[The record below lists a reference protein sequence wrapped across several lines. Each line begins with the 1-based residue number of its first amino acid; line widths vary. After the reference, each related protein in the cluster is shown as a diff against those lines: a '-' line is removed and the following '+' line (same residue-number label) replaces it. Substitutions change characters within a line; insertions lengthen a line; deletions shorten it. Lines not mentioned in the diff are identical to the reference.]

1 MKYRYI
7 IEFNNSKDSSILEL
21 FDKKNNGGVSL
32 FAMSRSKNT
41 FNFEKVDK
49 KGKIM
54 SISEVFLN
62 KKAKAFIK
70 SITAKKKAKI
80 VRNIRK
86 TEVLKREF
94 ALSMSKIVKELKKM
108 KYNKIG
114 DLRLY
119 KTNKDFYKI
128 FDKEF
133 NYLKSIK

>member
-1 MKYRYI
+1 MRYRYI
-7 IEFNNSKDSSILEL
+7 IEFNPSKDGSILEL

-49 KGKIM
+49 KGKIV

-86 TEVLKREF
+86 TGVLKRES

-114 DLRLY
+114 DLRIY

-133 NYLKSIK
+133 NYLKSIR

>member
-1 MKYRYI
+1 MRYRYI
-7 IEFNNSKDSSILEL
+7 IEFSPSKDGSKLEL

-49 KGKIM
+49 KGKTM

-86 TEVLKREF
+86 TEVLKRES
-94 ALSMSKIVKELKKM
+94 AISMSKIVKELKKM

-114 DLRLY
+114 DLRIY

>member
-7 IEFNNSKDSSILEL
+7 IEFNPSKDGSILEL

-49 KGKIM
+49 KGKTM
-54 SISEVFLN
+54 SISGVFLN

-86 TEVLKREF
+86 TEVLKRES
-94 ALSMSKIVKELKKM
+94 ALSMGKIVKELKKM

-114 DLRLY
+114 DLRIY

>member
-7 IEFNNSKDSSILEL
+7 IEFSPSKDGSILEL

-49 KGKIM
+49 KGKTM
-54 SISEVFLN
+54 SISEVFLK

-86 TEVLKREF
+86 TEVLKRES

>member
-1 MKYRYI
+1 MRYKYI
-7 IEFNNSKDSSILEL
+7 IEFNPSKDSSILEL
-21 FDKKNNGGVSL
+21 FDKKNNGGIYL
-32 FAMSRSKNT
+32 FAMRFSKNT

-49 KGKIM
+49 KGKIV

-86 TEVLKREF
+86 TKVLKRESV
-94 ALSMSKIVKELKKM
+94 LSMSKILKELKKM

-114 DLRLY
+114 DLRIY

>member
-7 IEFNNSKDSSILEL
+7 IEFNPSKDGSILEL

-49 KGKIM
+49 KGKTM
-54 SISEVFLN
+54 SISGVFLN

-86 TEVLKREF
+86 TEVLKRES

-114 DLRLY
+114 DLRIY

>member
-1 MKYRYI
+1 MRYRYI
-7 IEFNNSKDSSILEL
+7 IEFNPSKDGSKLEL
-21 FDKKNNGGVSL
+21 FDKKNNGGFAL
-32 FAMSRSKNT
+32 FVMSRSKNT

-49 KGKIM
+49 KGKIV

-70 SITAKKKAKI
+70 SIVAKKKAKI

-86 TEVLKREF
+86 TEVLKRES
-94 ALSMSKIVKELKKM
+94 ALSMGKIVKELKKM

-114 DLRLY
+114 DLRIY